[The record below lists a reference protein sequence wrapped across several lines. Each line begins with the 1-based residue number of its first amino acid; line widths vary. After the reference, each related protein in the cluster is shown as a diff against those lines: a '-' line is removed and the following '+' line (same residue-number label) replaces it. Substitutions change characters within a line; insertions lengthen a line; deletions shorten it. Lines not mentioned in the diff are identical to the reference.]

1 MGKIHNV
8 FSLEDR
14 FSSTFG
20 RYLQLAQQASGQT
33 LTAKAAAQS
42 YSVSVQTEAANMAQA
57 AQIASVQQ
65 QTAVQAAAASSQQT
79 AAVHTQAA
87 QEAIQAV
94 QRVAAASQQNAAVQ
108 EQAAQE
114 VIRTQ
119 QQLSAVQSEAS
130 ASVARH
136 SEALKAAEASARNYQ
151 SVLGSIERQVIK
163 ANARFDALYEQE
175 QELIAAGEQTTA
187 AFKKLDAQLDKQGAS
202 VRFLEAQ
209 QAALTQKYNAIAAA
223 VQNENAALSR
233 AQAAQTQAAQAATSA
248 ASAAQELASA
258 QTDAAEASGQAA
270 SAMRQASDAAEQA
283 ASAAGQAADTADQAA
298 AAAKR
303 ASNANREFEDS
314 SGLAAK
320 AANSLTQELKKLVGG
335 YLGIQTLKKAA
346 DLSDTLVSTRTRLD
360 QMNDGLQTT
369 AELETMIYQAA
380 QDSRGSFVDTLG
392 LVSQLGTMAGS
403 AFDNTQEVV
412 LFAEQLNKKLALS
425 GAFGMAAQAAIL
437 QLEQGLASGVLRGDE
452 LNSVMEQTPALAKTI
467 ADYLQVSIGDLRTM
481 GSEGKITAAIVKNAL
496 FSAAEETNA
505 AFEKTP
511 MTWAQV
517 WTTVTNIAVRA
528 LDPLL
533 SGINWVANNI
543 DALAPIVLTTGSA
556 FGVMLIAANWTNI
569 LTFATQKAAAAQAF
583 LNAVMAANPAALA
596 AAGVLLLVGALYAGV
611 ALMNHFAGTSVSAT
625 GIIAGSFAVMGA
637 FVYNSTLVPLQN
649 GFAMFVNFL
658 GNAFNNPTA
667 AVKILFYDMAIT
679 VMQYL
684 QNIAGALEG
693 LVNMVPGVT
702 VDLTSGLD
710 SWVTKLKRDRQY
722 EKWASGYTEY
732 VTPWENMDLSKA
744 YTKGYNWGANL
755 SFSDLFSG
763 LLGNGMGDLAIPQ
776 AANLND
782 LLKNID
788 KNTSK
793 IAKTVDMSDEQIKM
807 LVDVAER
814 KYVNNINLTSQTP
827 MITIKGQNTGNTEQD
842 ARNVAEILRDTL
854 LELRSAGSTVTVQ

>member
-57 AQIASVQQ
+57 AQMASVQQ

-87 QEAIQAV
+87 E
-94 QRVAAASQQNAAVQ
+94 
-108 EQAAQE
+108 E

-119 QQLSAVQSEAS
+119 QQLSTAQQEAATAVT
-130 ASVARH
+130 RH
-136 SEALKAAEASARNYQ
+136 SEALKSAEASARNYQ

-163 ANARFDALYEQE
+163 ANARFDALYKQE
-175 QELIAAGEQTTA
+175 QELIAAGDQTTA

-209 QAALTQKYNAIAAA
+209 QAALTQKYNAAANA

-258 QTDAAEASGQAA
+258 QTHAAETAGQAA

-283 ASAAGQAADTADQAA
+283 ASAAGRAADTADQAA

-303 ASNANREFEDS
+303 AANANREFKDS

-320 AANSLTQELKKLVGG
+320 SADSLTQALKQLMGG
-335 YLGIQTLKKAA
+335 YLGIQTLKKAS

-380 QDSRGSFVDTLG
+380 QNSRGSFVDTLG

-412 LFAEQLNKKLALS
+412 FFAEQLNKKLALS
-425 GAFGMAAQAAIL
+425 GASGMAAQAAIL

-496 FSAAEETNA
+496 FSAAEETNTSFIFPA
-505 AFEKTP
+505 TP
-511 MTWAQV
+511 PFSHCPSTRRSCRRRSLR
-517 WTTVTNIAVRA
+517 TTA
-528 LDPLL
+528 
-533 SGINWVANNI
+533 
-543 DALAPIVLTTGSA
+543 
-556 FGVMLIAANWTNI
+556 
-569 LTFATQKAAAAQAF
+569 
-583 LNAVMAANPAALA
+583 
-596 AAGVLLLVGALYAGV
+596 
-611 ALMNHFAGTSVSAT
+611 
-625 GIIAGSFAVMGA
+625 
-637 FVYNSTLVPLQN
+637 ST
-649 GFAMFVNFL
+649 MC
-658 GNAFNNPTA
+658 
-667 AVKILFYDMAIT
+667 
-679 VMQYL
+679 
-684 QNIAGALEG
+684 
-693 LVNMVPGVT
+693 
-702 VDLTSGLD
+702 
-710 SWVTKLKRDRQY
+710 
-722 EKWASGYTEY
+722 
-732 VTPWENMDLSKA
+732 
-744 YTKGYNWGANL
+744 
-755 SFSDLFSG
+755 
-763 LLGNGMGDLAIPQ
+763 
-776 AANLND
+776 
-782 LLKNID
+782 
-788 KNTSK
+788 
-793 IAKTVDMSDEQIKM
+793 
-807 LVDVAER
+807 
-814 KYVNNINLTSQTP
+814 
-827 MITIKGQNTGNTEQD
+827 
-842 ARNVAEILRDTL
+842 
-854 LELRSAGSTVTVQ
+854 

>member
-57 AQIASVQQ
+57 AQMASVQQ

-87 QEAIQAV
+87 E
-94 QRVAAASQQNAAVQ
+94 
-108 EQAAQE
+108 E

-119 QQLSAVQSEAS
+119 QQLSTAQQEAATAVT
-130 ASVARH
+130 RH
-136 SEALKAAEASARNYQ
+136 SEALKSAEASARNYQ

-175 QELIAAGEQTTA
+175 QALIAAGEQTTA

-209 QAALTQKYNAIAAA
+209 QAALAQQYANAAAA
-223 VQNENAALSR
+223 VQRESAVLAETQS
-233 AQAAQTQAAQAATSA
+233 AQSQAAQAANAA

-258 QTDAAEASGQAA
+258 QTHAAET
-270 SAMRQASDAAEQA
+270 
-283 ASAAGQAADTADQAA
+283 AGQAES
-298 AAAKR
+298 AAKR
-303 ASNANREFEDS
+303 AANANREFEDS

-380 QDSRGSFVDTLG
+380 QNSRGSFVDTLG

-403 AFDNTQEVV
+403 AFGNTREVV
-412 LFAEQLNKKLALS
+412 LFAEQLNKKLVLS
-425 GAFGMAAQAAIL
+425 GASGMAAQAAIL

-543 DALAPIVLTTGSA
+543 DTLAPIVLATGSA

-583 LNAVMAANPAALA
+583 LNAVMAANPAALV
-596 AAGVLLLVGALYAGV
+596 AAGVLLLVGALYGGV
-611 ALMNHFAGTSVSAT
+611 AIMNHFADTSVSAT

-649 GFAMFVNFL
+649 GFAMFMNFL

-776 AANLND
+776 AANIND

-827 MITIKGQNTGNTEQD
+827 MITIKGQNTGDTEQD

-854 LELRSAGSTVTVQ
+854 LELRSAGSTVTVN

>member
-57 AQIASVQQ
+57 AQMASVQQ

-87 QEAIQAV
+87 E
-94 QRVAAASQQNAAVQ
+94 
-108 EQAAQE
+108 E

-119 QQLSAVQSEAS
+119 QQLSTAQQEAATAVT
-130 ASVARH
+130 RH
-136 SEALKAAEASARNYQ
+136 SEALKSAEASARNYQ

-175 QELIAAGEQTTA
+175 QALIAAGEQTTA

-209 QAALTQKYNAIAAA
+209 QAALAQQYANAAAA
-223 VQNENAALSR
+223 VQRESAVLAETQS
-233 AQAAQTQAAQAATSA
+233 AQSQAAQAANAA

-258 QTDAAEASGQAA
+258 QTHAAET
-270 SAMRQASDAAEQA
+270 
-283 ASAAGQAADTADQAA
+283 AGQAES
-298 AAAKR
+298 AAKR
-303 ASNANREFEDS
+303 AANANREFEDS

-380 QDSRGSFVDTLG
+380 QNSRGSFVDTLG

-403 AFDNTQEVV
+403 AFGNTREVV
-412 LFAEQLNKKLALS
+412 LFAEQLNKKLVLS
-425 GAFGMAAQAAIL
+425 GASGMAAQAAIL

-543 DALAPIVLTTGSA
+543 DTLAPIVLATGSA

-596 AAGVLLLVGALYAGV
+596 AAGVLLLVGALYGGV
-611 ALMNHFAGTSVSAT
+611 AIMNHFADTSVSAT

-776 AANLND
+776 AANIND

-827 MITIKGQNTGNTEQD
+827 MITIKGQNTGDTEQD

-854 LELRSAGSTVTVQ
+854 LELRSAGSTVTVN